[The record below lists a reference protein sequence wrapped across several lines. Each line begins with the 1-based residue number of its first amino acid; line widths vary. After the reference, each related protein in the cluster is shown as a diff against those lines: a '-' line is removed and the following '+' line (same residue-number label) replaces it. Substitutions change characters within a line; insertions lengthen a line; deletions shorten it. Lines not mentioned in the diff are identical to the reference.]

1 MNQHAKYLGQGSF
14 CLKVIVAQPGPLKR
28 SVTTAECVTVEVYD
42 MHPGRDAN
50 NVTEPRAVGRADPVT
65 GWIKVVK
72 RLSQQQTR

>member
-1 MNQHAKYLGQGSF
+1 LFESN
-14 CLKVIVAQPGPLKR
+14 CR
-28 SVTTAECVTVEVYD
+28 TTWTTKTVSKKKECVTVEVYD